1 MDAVTGQYL
10 HISPPPSH
18 PLPHPLPHPPP
29 HPPSQPLSSQLLRVH
44 RRKDKHTDKLHPSK
58 GVVEIPQV
66 TSGVKHCELSHDEE
80 LAVAALQGCGLTTN
94 GGGGSVHGVY
104 SYRSPP
110 HSATRQHCQVNIH
123 VLR

>member
-1 MDAVTGQYL
+1 M
-10 HISPPPSH
+10 
-18 PLPHPLPHPPP
+18 
-29 HPPSQPLSSQLLRVH
+29 
-44 RRKDKHTDKLHPSK
+44 
-58 GVVEIPQV
+58 VEIPQV

-94 GGGGSVHGVY
+94 GGGGSGDGSVHRVY

>member
-10 HISPPPSH
+10 HISPPPPH
-18 PLPHPLPHPPP
+18 PLPHPLP

-44 RRKDKHTDKLHPSK
+44 RRKDKLHPSK

-80 LAVAALQGCGLTTN
+80 LAVAALQGCSLTTN